1 MLVRGAVCAAA
12 TLLTFASACASNSP
26 AVTPPTFAPSVSSTP
41 EATEV
46 PLTGRYVAIG
56 DSYSAGP
63 GISPVDQDSGFCLRS
78 TANFPS
84 LVAEQLST
92 QLVDVSCSGASTTTV
107 TQGADGFTGTA
118 EPQIDAVTPDTDVV
132 TIGLGGNDGGLFQT
146 LIQSCREGA
155 AACQQFV
162 SGQAPAVLASTTDS
176 LARLLR
182 SVTSRAPDATVALVG
197 YPRLSPAT
205 GTCAAAGIDTT
216 AQDIVRSAETL
227 LDDALRA
234 AADVAGVTFVSLRE
248 ASKGHDACAGAA
260 AWTNGATA
268 SNGDGIVFHPR
279 ANGMRAIADVV
290 ARALS

>member
-1 MLVRGAVCAAA
+1 MLVRGVVCSVAALVA
-12 TLLTFASACASNSP
+12 LTSACTSD
-26 AVTPPTFAPSVSSTP
+26 APSVARPTAAP
-41 EATEV
+41 QETATTEPSPA

-56 DSYSAGP
+56 DSFSAGP
-63 GISPVDQDSGFCLRS
+63 GISPIDQESGFCLRS

-84 LVAEQLST
+84 LVAEQLSKSLT
-92 QLVDVSCSGASTTTV
+92 DVSCSGASTTTV
-107 TQGADGFTGTA
+107 LEGADGPRGTV
-118 EPQIDAVTPDTDVV
+118 EPQIDAVTADTDLV

-146 LIQSCREGA
+146 LIQSCVEGA

-162 SGQAPAVLASTTDS
+162 SAQAPAVLATTTDR

-205 GTCAAAGIDTT
+205 GSCAAAGIDAS
-216 AQDIVRSAETL
+216 AQDLVRSAEIL

-234 AADVAGVTFVSLRE
+234 AAEAASVQFVSLRD
-248 ASKGHDACAGAA
+248 ASTGHDACAGSQ
-260 AWTNGATA
+260 AWTNGDTA
-268 SNGDGIVFHPR
+268 ANGDGIVFHPR
-279 ANGMRAIADVV
+279 ATGMRAIAAVV